1 MITLGEGRGE
11 YYGKFPKG
19 DCVGNEAV
27 KVKGGSKPGG
37 LCYD

>member
-1 MITLGEGRGE
+1 MITLREGRGE

-27 KVKGGSKPGG
+27 KVNGGSKPGG
-37 LCYD
+37 LCYN